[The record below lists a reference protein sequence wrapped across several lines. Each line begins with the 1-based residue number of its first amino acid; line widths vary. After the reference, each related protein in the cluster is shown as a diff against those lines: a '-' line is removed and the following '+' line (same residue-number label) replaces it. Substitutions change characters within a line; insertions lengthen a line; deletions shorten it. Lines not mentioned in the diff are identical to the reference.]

1 MTASSTS
8 PTFPCAQANSDQKF
22 RENPNIAPA
31 EVRHFRSL
39 NLNRQRPEYLKQSK
53 IIQGH
58 PVGATFFILHL
69 EHPLDLGAT
78 SRSISRSAFSLRKII
93 VREIEL
99 TDHRRLFFLGLT
111 AILLVGAF
119 GLTGGILRS
128 SLLPEIRTVQAA
140 QCPTAGA
147 NPCFVV
153 QLNARSSPVP
163 TAGQTC
169 AAQTS
174 IPSQLPACYVAIRP
188 TSSNAT
194 TFRVGAVF
202 NASAA
207 GGGLGGVFGW
217 QFALNYN
224 TTLVT
229 AIADPS
235 TKIPAELVAPFCSAY
250 PECAEKTVWFGSQLT
265 TGTANWAGAIQGG
278 TGATA
283 ITLTE
288 DPVTHAG
295 KIFVAFTFLAPALPV
310 TLTARTVLANVA
322 FAIVKGGGVTP
333 PVATI
338 TLSDVLF
345 STQAGT
351 AIPGIQGSSPTVC
364 RLTPPAAQECG
375 FVQVTL
381 PNSPPTVSFTSVTHT
396 GTAYTFNAAA
406 SDSDDAITSYTWDFG
421 DKTALVTTAGG
432 PTSTAT
438 HDYGIN
444 GARSGPGRYN
454 VTVRV
459 IDAPT
464 QCATAANCYTP
475 GATGAARDS
484 SGFAI
489 VNVQPSHQFSNLG
502 LVEIGPQ
509 PSFPFT
515 PAPPTAGSRVT
526 FNATSSRYPDEPI
539 LKNATPAAGT
549 ALTGTAGGDATCTPT
564 LFAPCPV
571 GFVDN
576 NANAKF
582 DPGIDTIVRAE
593 DGATT
598 CNAAPA
604 GPCIILAGPTITP
617 AGQPIIVDGKI
628 AWADTNL
635 DGIIDPTETIVYD
648 QNSNL
653 IYDGIKTYSWNFG
666 DPASGTANTATGITA
681 THTFNPTTTTTFT
694 VTLTTVDNVGGSNST
709 TRNVPVSVVSAK
721 HNTTTTVS
729 CLPSTVAINQGTT
742 CTATVTD
749 TNASPTTPTGSVS
762 FTSSGTGTF
771 TPATSCTLSGTGAS
785 ASCSVTYTPGGTTAR
800 TDTIT
805 ANYAGDTGHNAAPAA
820 TTTVSVTLRSTST
833 TVTCSSPVVIS
844 QGSTCTASVSDTSGG
859 TTSTPAGTVSFTATG
874 AAGTFTP
881 ATSCTLSAGSCSVT
895 FTPSASGTS
904 SITGVYAST
913 DSIHAASTSAPSN
926 ITVNKRATTT
936 AVSCTS
942 PVVVSQASTCTATVT
957 GTSLGTAST
966 PTGTV
971 SFTNSGPAG
980 TLSAPSCTLASGSCS
995 VTFTGSAT
1003 GTATVSAT
1011 YGGDSIHSGSGPTSF
1026 PITVNPR
1033 ATSTSVSCVSS
1044 TTVVG
1049 NATSCT
1055 ATVADTS
1062 PGTATTP
1069 TGTVSWTS
1077 SGAAGTFSAPSC
1089 TLSAGKCTVTFTPS
1103 ATGTSTV
1110 TGTYNP
1116 DAIHATSQGSA
1127 TVTVNPRQ
1135 TTTTVSC
1142 VSPVVIAQG
1151 SLCTATI
1158 TDSSPGTTT
1167 TPTGTVSFTTSGTAT
1182 GAVSPTSCVLASG
1195 SCSVTFTATLSGTA
1209 TVTGTYGGDTIHA
1222 AGAATPSNTIT
1233 VNKRS
1238 TNTVVTCPPTGTIG
1252 TPATCSAT
1260 VTDTSPGTI
1269 STPTGTI
1276 TWSSTGSAGSFSAP
1290 TCTLVSG
1297 TCSVT
1302 FTPSASGTATI
1313 RGDYG
1318 GDATHATS
1326 FGTSAI
1332 SVGTHPTTTTLSCS
1346 PTAVFI
1352 NQATSCTATV
1362 KDTSSSGA
1370 TTPTGSV
1377 SWTSSGTGNFVT
1389 SPCTLATLNTTTA
1402 TCSVTY
1408 TQTAGTS
1415 TTTITGTYS
1424 GDSTH
1429 SAGLPGTT
1437 TITVNLRTTS
1447 TSITCGS
1454 PVVANQGSTCTA
1466 TVTDI
1471 AAGTTSTPTGTVT
1484 WTTSF
1489 GSFSSTTCTLVSGSC
1504 SVTLTAATSG
1514 SATVSATYGGDPIHA
1529 TSIP

>member
-235 TKIPAELVAPFCSAY
+235 TKIPAGLVAPFCSAY

-265 TGTANWAGAIQGG
+265 TGAANWAGAIQGG

-322 FAIVKGGGVTP
+322 FAIVSGGGVTP

-364 RLTPPAAQECG
+364 RLTPSTAQECG

-459 IDAPT
+459 IDAPA

-489 VNVQPSHQFSNLG
+489 VNVQPSHKFSNLG

-509 PSFPFT
+509 PSFTFN
-515 PAPPTAGSRVT
+515 PASPTAGSAVT

-549 ALTGTAGGDATCTPT
+549 ALTGTAGGDATCTPS
-564 LFAPCPV
+564 LFWPFPV
-571 GFVDN
+571 GFLDN

-582 DPGIDTIVRAE
+582 DSGVDTIVQAE

-653 IYDGIKTYSWNFG
+653 IYDGIKTYTWDLG
-666 DPASGTANTATGITA
+666 HPASGTSNTPTGITA
-681 THTFNPTTTTTFT
+681 THTFNPTATTIFT
-694 VTLTTVDNVGGSNST
+694 VKLTVTDNIGGTASVNNPVTVTAVQ
-709 TRNVPVSVVSAK
+709 AK

-729 CLPSTVAINQGTT
+729 CAPSTIVINEGST

-749 TNASPTTPTGSVS
+749 STSPVSAPTGTVPLSVSGVTGTFTTCTLAAGTTAGVATCNSTFTASTTGTASITGTYPGDTNHNASPTSV
-762 FTSSGTGTF
+762 
-771 TPATSCTLSGTGAS
+771 ATS
-785 ASCSVTYTPGGTTAR
+785 VTVNVR
-800 TDTIT
+800 
-805 ANYAGDTGHNAAPAA
+805 
-820 TTTVSVTLRSTST
+820 TTTTG
-833 TVTCSSPVVIS
+833 VTCTSPVVIN
-844 QGSTCTASVSDTSGG
+844 QGSTCTVTVTDS
-859 TTSTPAGTVSFTATG
+859 STAGTAITPTGSLTLSSTGATG
-874 AAGTFTP
+874 TFTTCSLAAGTTA
-881 ATSCTLSAGSCSVT
+881 ATATCTST
-895 FTPSASGTS
+895 FTPSASGSANIVGTYSGDSNHGGS
-904 SITGVYAST
+904 SNTATPAIV
-913 DSIHAASTSAPSN
+913 
-926 ITVNKRATTT
+926 TVNKRTTT
-936 AVSCTS
+936 TSLTCTS
-942 PVVVSQASTCTATVT
+942 PVVV
-957 GTSLGTAST
+957 
-966 PTGTV
+966 
-971 SFTNSGPAG
+971 
-980 TLSAPSCTLASGSCS
+980 
-995 VTFTGSAT
+995 
-1003 GTATVSAT
+1003 
-1011 YGGDSIHSGSGPTSF
+1011 
-1026 PITVNPR
+1026 
-1033 ATSTSVSCVSS
+1033 
-1044 TTVVG
+1044 
-1049 NATSCT
+1049 
-1055 ATVADTS
+1055 
-1062 PGTATTP
+1062 
-1069 TGTVSWTS
+1069 
-1077 SGAAGTFSAPSC
+1077 
-1089 TLSAGKCTVTFTPS
+1089 
-1103 ATGTSTV
+1103 
-1110 TGTYNP
+1110 
-1116 DAIHATSQGSA
+1116 
-1127 TVTVNPRQ
+1127 
-1135 TTTTVSC
+1135 
-1142 VSPVVIAQG
+1142 
-1151 SLCTATI
+1151 
-1158 TDSSPGTTT
+1158 
-1167 TPTGTVSFTTSGTAT
+1167 
-1182 GAVSPTSCVLASG
+1182 
-1195 SCSVTFTATLSGTA
+1195 
-1209 TVTGTYGGDTIHA
+1209 
-1222 AGAATPSNTIT
+1222 
-1233 VNKRS
+1233 
-1238 TNTVVTCPPTGTIG
+1238 
-1252 TPATCSAT
+1252 
-1260 VTDTSPGTI
+1260 
-1269 STPTGTI
+1269 
-1276 TWSSTGSAGSFSAP
+1276 
-1290 TCTLVSG
+1290 
-1297 TCSVT
+1297 
-1302 FTPSASGTATI
+1302 
-1313 RGDYG
+1313 
-1318 GDATHATS
+1318 
-1326 FGTSAI
+1326 
-1332 SVGTHPTTTTLSCS
+1332 
-1346 PTAVFI
+1346 
-1352 NQATSCTATV
+1352 
-1362 KDTSSSGA
+1362 
-1370 TTPTGSV
+1370 
-1377 SWTSSGTGNFVT
+1377 
-1389 SPCTLATLNTTTA
+1389 
-1402 TCSVTY
+1402 
-1408 TQTAGTS
+1408 
-1415 TTTITGTYS
+1415 
-1424 GDSTH
+1424 
-1429 SAGLPGTT
+1429 
-1437 TITVNLRTTS
+1437 
-1447 TSITCGS
+1447 
-1454 PVVANQGSTCTA
+1454 NQGSTCTA
-1466 TVTDI
+1466 TVTD
-1471 AAGTTSTPTGTVT
+1471 ASTAGTVVTPIGTVTFTPTGVT
-1484 WTTSF
+1484 GIF
-1489 GSFSSTTCTLVSGSC
+1489 TTCTLATTTTAGTATCTSTFTASTAGTAIINGSYSGDS
-1504 SVTLTAATSG
+1504 T
-1514 SATVSATYGGDPIHA
+1514 HA
-1529 TSIP
+1529 TSSTTTAASVAVNLRTTSTTVNCSPTGIPAGQSSTCTATAADTTTAGTTVTPGGTVAFSQTGIATGASFTGSPCTLVAATAGTA

>member
-140 QCPTAGA
+140 VQCPTAGA

-174 IPSQLPACYVAIRP
+174 IPSQLPACDVAIRP

-194 TFRVGAVF
+194 TFRVGAVV

-207 GGGLGGVFGW
+207 GGGLANVFGW

-235 TKIPAELVAPFCSAY
+235 TKIPAGLVAPFCSAY
-250 PECAEKTVWFGSQLT
+250 PECAEKTVWFGSQIT
-265 TGTANWAGAIQGG
+265 VGAANWAGAIQGG

-295 KIFVAFTFLAPALPV
+295 KIFVAFTFLAPASPV

-364 RLTPPAAQECG
+364 RLTPSTAQECG

-459 IDAPT
+459 IDAPA

-509 PSFPFT
+509 PSFTFN
-515 PAPPTAGSRVT
+515 PASPTAGSPVT

-549 ALTGTAGGDATCTPT
+549 ALTGTAGGDATCTPS

-582 DPGIDTIVRAE
+582 DPGVDTVVRAE

-635 DGIIDPTETIVYD
+635 DGIIQPTETIVYD

-653 IYDGIKTYSWNFG
+653 IYDGIKTYTWDFG
-666 DPASGTANTATGITA
+666 DPASGTSNTATGITA

-859 TTSTPAGTVSFTATG
+859 TTSTPAGTASFTATG

-913 DSIHAASTSAPSN
+913 DSIHVASTSAPSN

-957 GTSLGTAST
+957 DTSPGTAST

-971 SFTNSGPAG
+971 SFTSSGAAG
-980 TLSAPSCTLASGSCS
+980 TLSAASCTLASGSCSVTFTPSATGTATVSGTYGGDTVHAASGPTASNNITVNPRTTSTSLTCSSPVVAGQASTCTATVTDTSPAPTTTPTGTVSFTNTGSAGTLSVPSCTLASGSCS
-995 VTFTGSAT
+995 VTFTGTAT

-1055 ATVADTS
+1055 ATVADIS

-1167 TPTGTVSFTTSGTAT
+1167 APTGTVSFTTSGTAT

-1318 GDATHATS
+1318 GDTTHATS

-1377 SWTSSGTGNFVT
+1377 SW
-1389 SPCTLATLNTTTA
+1389 P
-1402 TCSVTY
+1402 
-1408 TQTAGTS
+1408 
-1415 TTTITGTYS
+1415 
-1424 GDSTH
+1424 
-1429 SAGLPGTT
+1429 
-1437 TITVNLRTTS
+1437 R
-1447 TSITCGS
+1447 
-1454 PVVANQGSTCTA
+1454 
-1466 TVTDI
+1466 
-1471 AAGTTSTPTGTVT
+1471 
-1484 WTTSF
+1484 
-1489 GSFSSTTCTLVSGSC
+1489 
-1504 SVTLTAATSG
+1504 
-1514 SATVSATYGGDPIHA
+1514 
-1529 TSIP
+1529 

>member
-128 SLLPEIRTVQAA
+128 SLLHEIRTVQAA
-140 QCPTAGA
+140 QCPAGA
-147 NPCFVV
+147 TNPCFVV

-174 IPSQLPACYVAIRP
+174 IPSQLPACDVAIRP

-194 TFRVGAVF
+194 TFRVGAVV

-207 GGGLGGVFGW
+207 GGGLAGVFGW

-235 TKIPAELVAPFCSAY
+235 TKIPAGLVAPFCSAY

-265 TGTANWAGAIQGG
+265 TGAANWAGAIQGG

-322 FAIVKGGGVTP
+322 FAIVSGGGVTP

-364 RLTPPAAQECG
+364 RLTPPTAQECG

-459 IDAPT
+459 IDAPA

-489 VNVQPSHQFSNLG
+489 VNVQPSHKFSNLG

-509 PSFPFT
+509 PSFPFN
-515 PAPPTAGSRVT
+515 PASPTAGSPVT

-771 TPATSCTLSGTGAS
+771 TPAT
-785 ASCSVTYTPGGTTAR
+785 
-800 TDTIT
+800 
-805 ANYAGDTGHNAAPAA
+805 
-820 TTTVSVTLRSTST
+820 TV
-833 TVTCSSPVVIS
+833 I
-844 QGSTCTASVSDTSGG
+844 
-859 TTSTPAGTVSFTATG
+859 FTATG

-936 AVSCTS
+936 AFSCTS

-957 GTSLGTAST
+957 DTSLGTAST

-971 SFTNSGPAG
+971 SFTNSGSAGTLSAASCTLASGSCTVTFTGSATGTATVSGTYGGDTVHATSGPTASNNITVNPRTTSTALACSSPVVVGQASTCTATVTDTSPAPTTTPTGTVSFTNTGSAG

-1055 ATVADTS
+1055 ATVADIS

-1089 TLSAGKCTVTFTPS
+1089 TLSAGKCTVKFTHS

-1116 DAIHATSQGSA
+1116 DAIHATTQGSA

-1151 SLCTATI
+1151 SLCTAMI

-1167 TPTGTVSFTTSGTAT
+1167 APTGTVSFTNAGTAT
-1182 GAVSPTSCVLASG
+1182 GSVSPASCTLASG
-1195 SCSVTFTATLSGTA
+1195 SCTVTFTATLSGTA
-1209 TVTGTYGGDTIHA
+1209 TVTGTYGGDTNHA

-1233 VNKRS
+1233 VNKRA
-1238 TNTVVTCPPTGTIG
+1238 TNTVVICPSSGSIGVAATCTATVSDSSPGTTSVPTGTV
-1252 TPATCSAT
+1252 SW
-1260 VTDTSPGTI
+1260 TSSGA
-1269 STPTGTI
+1269 TGTF
-1276 TWSSTGSAGSFSAP
+1276 SSP
-1290 TCTLVSG
+1290 TCTLASG

-1302 FTPSASGTATI
+1302 FTPTSTGTA
-1313 RGDYG
+1313 
-1318 GDATHATS
+1318 
-1326 FGTSAI
+1326 
-1332 SVGTHPTTTTLSCS
+1332 
-1346 PTAVFI
+1346 
-1352 NQATSCTATV
+1352 
-1362 KDTSSSGA
+1362 
-1370 TTPTGSV
+1370 
-1377 SWTSSGTGNFVT
+1377 
-1389 SPCTLATLNTTTA
+1389 
-1402 TCSVTY
+1402 
-1408 TQTAGTS
+1408 
-1415 TTTITGTYS
+1415 TITGTYGGDTVHAS
-1424 GDSTH
+1424 G
-1429 SAGLPGTT
+1429 
-1437 TITVNLRTTS
+1437 
-1447 TSITCGS
+1447 
-1454 PVVANQGSTCTA
+1454 
-1466 TVTDI
+1466 
-1471 AAGTTSTPTGTVT
+1471 
-1484 WTTSF
+1484 SF
-1489 GSFSSTTCTLVSGSC
+1489 GSSSITIGTHST
-1504 SVTLTAATSG
+1504 
-1514 SATVSATYGGDPIHA
+1514 
-1529 TSIP
+1529 